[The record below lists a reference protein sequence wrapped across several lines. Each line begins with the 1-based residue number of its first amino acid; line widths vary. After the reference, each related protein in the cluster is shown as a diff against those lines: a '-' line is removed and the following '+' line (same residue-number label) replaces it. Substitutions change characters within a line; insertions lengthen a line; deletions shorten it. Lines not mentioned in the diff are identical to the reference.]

1 MLEMILPGKSSFSMQ
16 YASMVEATIIILCSG
31 ILFALLEIVR
41 FLNLEIFTK
50 HSLTRGVLSMSSR
63 KYSIPRQQV
72 SKDPDGDGLPIIQK
86 LAVSLSSKLLIKICS
101 KTFSQNT
108 VHFLELT
115 FGSMLTILTTEMQG
129 HSI

>member
-115 FGSMLTILTTEMQG
+115 FGNMLTILTTEMQG

>member
-72 SKDPDGDGLPIIQK
+72 SKDPDGDGSPIIQK

-115 FGSMLTILTTEMQG
+115 FGNMLTILTTEMQG